1 MLFPPSPLMHVSL
14 WILILF
20 FFCLVERLDC
30 CVGRLS
36 YTVDNTSLT
45 TPYSSPLTTRLNHQ
59 WMYQI
64 SVNVWN
70 HKLFRKLLYYSNQG
84 DSFFFGKL
92 FQSLVLVGISE
103 TFFND
108 FYSCALQ
115 PEELCIQTY
124 AAGERLN
131 KIKFVILLLD
141 RICIIWNCL
150 DQVVG
155 KLNVLF

>member
-1 MLFPPSPLMHVSL
+1 
-14 WILILF
+14 
-20 FFCLVERLDC
+20 
-30 CVGRLS
+30 
-36 YTVDNTSLT
+36 
-45 TPYSSPLTTRLNHQ
+45 
-59 WMYQI
+59 MYQI

-115 PEELCIQTY
+115 PEELGIQTY

-131 KIKFVILLLD
+131 KIKFVILLVD
-141 RICIIWNCL
+141 KICVIWNCL
-150 DQVVG
+150 DQVVR
-155 KLNVLF
+155 KFNVLC